1 MRASVPLESSYQS
14 TRLDAN
20 RQQTLNLF
28 PHTLRGYRQFP
39 GHVTFASFQATGEA
53 ITDSLGSALT
63 DSSAEAITASV
74 TPGGADRGLIA
85 DGPNGLLYQVTG
97 SALYSIDSGGG
108 ALFLGEVVNSPT
120 PVVMA
125 TDRNQLIICTGGT
138 PDAYVYTVAGGLQEI
153 SDTDLLLTSSVAF
166 LDSRFIYQQPDG
178 FFVVSA
184 LNDGTSI
191 ASLDFAQAEALPDDL
206 LRVFSQDQYLYL
218 FGQTTTEIWFT
229 SGTGRPPL
237 SRQAVLQQGICGTY
251 AVDSIDGV
259 IYFIDATRRPG
270 MIQGENFAPL
280 FVPAIGEQWA
290 GFDESDFTN
299 ARVSAYSLHQEN
311 FVDFIFADQSQ
322 IWTYHVTSKTWFEK
336 DFITTSV
343 VHSFSQVLAAHSD
356 NKKIYRLDF
365 ANFQQ
370 DGADMTRRKDLPL
383 ISSEVLDVG
392 GAEMVIDQVK
402 LHVDTS
408 TASNVTLKV
417 SKNLSSFTTINSQSV
432 TGNKTIDINS
442 VGKSR
447 EIIARI
453 ETTANAQV
461 DILDAAIDA
470 QVLRG

>member
-108 ALFLGEVVNSPT
+108 ALFLGEIVNSPT

-218 FGQTTTEIWFT
+218 FGETTTEIWFT

-322 IWTYHVTSKTWFEK
+322 IWSYHVTSKTWFEK

-343 VHSFSQVLAAHSD
+343 VHAFSQVLAAHSD

-365 ANFQQ
+365 SNFQQ

>member
-1 MRASVPLESSYQS
+1 
-14 TRLDAN
+14 
-20 RQQTLNLF
+20 
-28 PHTLRGYRQFP
+28 
-39 GHVTFASFQATGEA
+39 
-53 ITDSLGSALT
+53 
-63 DSSAEAITASV
+63 
-74 TPGGADRGLIA
+74 
-85 DGPNGLLYQVTG
+85 
-97 SALYSIDSGGG
+97 
-108 ALFLGEVVNSPT
+108 
-120 PVVMA
+120 
-125 TDRNQLIICTGGT
+125 
-138 PDAYVYTVAGGLQEI
+138 
-153 SDTDLLLTSSVAF
+153 VAF

-343 VHSFSQVLAAHSD
+343 VHAFSQVLAAHSD

-365 ANFQQ
+365 SNFQQ